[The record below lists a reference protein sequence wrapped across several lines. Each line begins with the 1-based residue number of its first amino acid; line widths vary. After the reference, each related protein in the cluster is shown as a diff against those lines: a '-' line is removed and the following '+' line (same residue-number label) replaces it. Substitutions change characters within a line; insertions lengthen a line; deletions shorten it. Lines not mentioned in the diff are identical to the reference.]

1 MKNINTEGM
10 TPEDRM
16 NWLAN
21 TLSVSVGKKLMMAV
35 TGLGFCGFLIGHM
48 AGNLFIYAGADAFN
62 SYAEHLHSLGPLVT
76 AAEIGL
82 LLFALIHVSTGL
94 LLFVQNQKARPTTY
108 AVNKRGG
115 GRTTASATMPYT
127 GLIILAFVVFHL
139 LKFHFVD
146 KSGTTIHALVAAAF
160 AKPAYLVIYVLAMFV
175 VALHISHGFWSAFQT
190 LGANH
195 PKYMPLIMKLS
206 VVLSLV
212 FGFGFGL
219 IPVFVAM
226 TT

>member
-1 MKNINTEGM
+1 
-10 TPEDRM
+10 M

-21 TLSVSVGKKLMMAV
+21 TLAASVGKKLMMAV

-94 LLFVQNQKARPTTY
+94 LLFVQNQKARPTAY

-139 LKFHFVD
+139 LNFHFVD
-146 KSGTTIHALVAAAF
+146 KTGTTIHAIVAAAF
-160 AKPAYLVIYVLAMFV
+160 AKPAYLVIYVLAMVV

>member
-1 MKNINTEGM
+1 
-10 TPEDRM
+10 M

-21 TLSVSVGKKLMMAV
+21 TLAASVGKKLMMAV

-94 LLFVQNQKARPTTY
+94 LLFVQNQKARPTAY

-139 LKFHFVD
+139 LNFHFVD
-146 KSGTTIHALVAAAF
+146 KTGTTIHAIVAAAF
-160 AKPAYLVIYVLAMFV
+160 ANPAYLVIYVLAMVV
-175 VALHISHGFWSAFQT
+175 VALHVSHGFWSAFQT

-206 VVLSLV
+206 VVLSLA